1 MRYAV
6 LADVHGNLHALDAA
20 LERLRDVGV
29 DAYLV
34 AGDLVGYGP
43 FPNECVE
50 RLAELGATCVAGNH
64 DLMALGRLGDERCIP
79 LARRSLAWT
88 RQVLRDDV
96 RAYLDGLPGW
106 VAVEE
111 SVIMA
116 HGTLDH
122 AWEYTTRPD
131 QATAQLARLRSE
143 FHGAGVLLLGHTHRR
158 WACDSAGQVL
168 RPPADGDML
177 LPDPVL
183 LNPGAVGQARELRVR
198 ARFLVLDTERHT
210 AAFHDV
216 RYDTAACRAA
226 LRRSGLAP
234 GSYRLRPTL
243 RGAGRRILRHVGRIS
258 GRASSR

>member
-6 LADVHGNLHALDAA
+6 IADVHGNLHALDAA
-20 LERLRDVGV
+20 LAQIRRIGV
-29 DAYLV
+29 DAHLV

-50 RLAELGATCVAGNH
+50 LVAELGATCVAGNH

-88 RQVLRDDV
+88 RRVLRDDA
-96 RAYLDGLPGW
+96 RAFLAALP
-106 VAVEE
+106 ARAEVEGG
-111 SVIMA
+111 VVMA

-122 AWEYTTRPD
+122 AWEYTARPD
-131 QATAQLARLRSE
+131 QAQAQLARLQEEHR
-143 FHGAGVLLLGHTHRR
+143 GAGVLLLGHTHRR
-158 WACDSAGQVL
+158 LACGVAGRALQPLSDREL
-168 RPPADGDML
+168 R

-198 ARFLVLDTERHT
+198 ARFLVLDTDRRT
-210 AAFHDV
+210 AAFHEV

-226 LRRSGLAP
+226 LRRNGLAP
-234 GSYRLRPTL
+234 GSYHLLPTPG
-243 RGAGRRILRHVGRIS
+243 GAGRRILRHARRLQGRV
-258 GRASSR
+258 RSR